1 VKATRH
7 EQPCPC
13 TVAFCS
19 PLVPRCD
26 QPANVPRPPKV
37 SRSMF
42 RCSGSSHRAEWFD
55 AALKE
60 MLRLAPS
67 QESQVAAK
75 RPGGHEPR
83 QPLHFVPAVVTPHAR
98 PPEDK
103 KCSAAGKARRRRRAL
118 PAAEGSVYEPPAALI
133 AAWLERVRLSRERKP
148 TQARVAS
155 VCRLRRNHPNGVGPH
170 Y

>member
-1 VKATRH
+1 
-7 EQPCPC
+7 
-13 TVAFCS
+13 
-19 PLVPRCD
+19 
-26 QPANVPRPPKV
+26 
-37 SRSMF
+37 MF

-98 PPEDK
+98 PPEEK
-103 KCSAAGKARRRRRAL
+103 KCSAAHEAREKGEPAC
-118 PAAEGSVYEPPAALI
+118 AAESSIYAPPAA
-133 AAWLERVRLSRERKP
+133 P
-148 TQARVAS
+148 H
-155 VCRLRRNHPNGVGPH
+155 CRGG
-170 Y
+170 